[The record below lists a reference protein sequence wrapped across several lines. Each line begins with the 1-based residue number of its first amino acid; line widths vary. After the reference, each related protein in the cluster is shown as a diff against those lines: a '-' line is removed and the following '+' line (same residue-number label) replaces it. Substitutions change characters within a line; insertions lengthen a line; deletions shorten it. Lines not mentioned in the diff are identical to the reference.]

1 MHEEK
6 GTVVMYAII
15 QQGTKQFEV
24 TKGQTYNV
32 DKLIGNEGDEVTFKD
47 VLLVV
52 DGKKR
57 HIGTPFVKKAQVTAK
72 IISRKASKPLMTF
85 PVFSAST
92 PLCMISVMV
101 VNAHKPNPIVNN
113 VRAEIL
119 SS

>member
-24 TKGQTYNV
+24 TKGQTYKV
-32 DKLIGNEGDEVTFKD
+32 DKLVGNEGDEVTFKE

-72 IISRKASKPLMTF
+72 IIKDVKGKKVISFKFKRRKKSRRIRGHRQKYTEVTITDIA
-85 PVFSAST
+85 V
-92 PLCMISVMV
+92 
-101 VNAHKPNPIVNN
+101 
-113 VRAEIL
+113 
-119 SS
+119 